1 LPVPVSDVTMLGMM
15 TDLHAADA
23 LVIGAGIAG
32 ATAAAHLAATRP
44 RTILLEAEESAGY
57 HTTGRSA
64 AIWVRNYGSPDA
76 RILSAASRNF
86 FLTPPPGF
94 APLARPRD
102 VVYLAPPDQVPRLE
116 AMMREAPDM
125 RPIDLETVH
134 EAVPPLRR
142 GYAVRAAVEED
153 CFDMDVAALHAG
165 LLRQATARGGRLAL
179 RHRAGRIWREDG
191 RWHVE
196 GSSEAV
202 FAAPVL
208 VNAAGA
214 WGDEVAGLAGL
225 DPIGLQPKRRTACI
239 VDPDPHDCA
248 DWPLLGDA
256 AHSWYVRPEARRKLL
271 VSPADETDDVPG
283 DVQADELD
291 VALAV
296 DRMHGALDIPVTR
309 VEHRWAGLRTFTPDR
324 SLAIGAGAEP
334 GFFWM
339 VGQGGYGI
347 QTAPAAGR
355 LLAALVDGRA
365 PDADVAAAVALADPR
380 RFG

>member
-1 LPVPVSDVTMLGMM
+1 MPGM
-15 TDLHAADA
+15 TDIHAADA

-64 AIWVRNYGSPDA
+64 AIWVRSYGSPDA
-76 RILSAASRNF
+76 RILSAASRDF
-86 FLTPPPGF
+86 FLMPPPGF
-94 APLARPRD
+94 GPLARPRA
-102 VVYLAPPDQVPRLE
+102 VVYLAPPEQVPHLE
-116 AMMREAPDM
+116 SMLREAPDM
-125 RPIDLETVH
+125 RPIDLEAVH
-134 EAVPPLRR
+134 AAVPPLRR
-142 GYAVRAAVEED
+142 GYAIRAAAEED

-165 LLRQATARGGRLAL
+165 LLRQATATGGRLAL
-179 RHRAGRIWREDG
+179 RHRAGHIWREDG
-191 RWHVE
+191 RWQVE
-196 GSSEAV
+196 GTGGVV

-214 WGDEVAGLAGL
+214 WGDEVARLAGL
-225 DPIGLQPKRRTACI
+225 HPIGLQPKRRTACI
-239 VDPDPHDCA
+239 VDPGPHDCA

-296 DRMHGALDIPVTR
+296 DRMQGALDIPVTR
-309 VEHRWAGLRTFTPDR
+309 IEHRWAGLRTFTPDR

-355 LLAALVDGRA
+355 LLAALVDGRM
-365 PDADVAAAVALADPR
+365 PDADVAAAVPLADPR